1 MTQDPYAFMSP
12 SAAAPAGEH
21 RPLLRSPIEHA
32 HVAAGASIEQH
43 DGWRVAV
50 YEGER
55 GDAWLA
61 DLSHLGKLDLRGSE
75 AELDDLTG
83 RLPAGGAREAGDAW
97 LARVTP
103 THGYLVCPFGSVAA
117 TRERI
122 GAAAIDV
129 TSGLACVAL
138 GGPAWREVW
147 MRSSGVDAREAS
159 FPAGRCLAGS
169 VMRVPTLVIN
179 QGPQVLMLVGWEFGE
194 YFWEAIL
201 DAGLTL
207 GITPVSAGAPARAEA
222 AV

>member
-1 MTQDPYAFMSP
+1 MTRDPYAFISP
-12 SAAAPAGEH
+12 SAVAPAGGH

-32 HVAAGASIEQH
+32 HVAAGASIEEQ
-43 DGWRVAV
+43 DGWRVAA

-61 DLSHLGKLDLRGSE
+61 DLSHLGKLDLRGSQ

-97 LARVTP
+97 LARITP
-103 THGYLVCPFGSVAA
+103 THGHL
-117 TRERI
+117 
-122 GAAAIDV
+122 
-129 TSGLACVAL
+129 AL

-159 FPAGRCLAGS
+159 FPAGRCLAAS
-169 VMRVPTLVIN
+169 VMRVPTLAIN
-179 QGPQVLMLVGWEFGE
+179 QGKQVLMLVGWEFGE
-194 YFWEAIL
+194 YFWESIL

-222 AV
+222 TV